1 MTHENHSWHLG
12 SPPPEIRPHSIA
24 KHRVLRQYLEKYVR
38 VLTSNKRI
46 PEMRLTLID
55 GFAGGG
61 IYRRSDN
68 GEQHRGSPFVLFEAM
83 KNANT
88 DIQEGRIKPFQLEV
102 EYFFVEKDR
111 EAFEYLKH
119 AVKNSEFAAEATKN
133 AHFLNET
140 FADCCSRIEERI
152 ETRARGGR
160 AIFVLDQF
168 GYSDV
173 PLPLIRS
180 ILRRLPNAEVLLTFA
195 TDSLIDYLSNSE
207 QTMKNLDRVGISL
220 PTNEL
225 SAIKAQQDWRRAI
238 QFLLH
243 QEIKDKTEAKFYTPF
258 FIRSQDAHRD
268 FWLIHLS
275 GHARARDVMV
285 QLHWK
290 ENRSFAHYGKAGL
303 NMLGYDENLDAEVT
317 GQRMLPGFFFDETAR
332 AASQSLLLEQLPRL
346 ICDLP
351 DRIPYSA
358 LFSRITNETP
368 ASSEII
374 KSVIADLRAEGV
386 LEIRDKTGTIQRES
400 RIQSPSDL
408 IIRSPQKLL
417 FQG

>member
-1 MTHENHSWHLG
+1 MTHENHSWQLG
-12 SPPPEIRPHSIA
+12 SSPPEIRPHSIA

-61 IYRRSDN
+61 VYRRSDN
-68 GEQHRGSPFVLFEAM
+68 GESHRGSPFIMFEAM
-83 KNANT
+83 KNA
-88 DIQEGRIKPFQLEV
+88 DAEIQEGRIKPFQLEV
-102 EYFFVEKDR
+102 EYFFIEKDR
-111 EAFEYLKH
+111 EAFEYLEH
-119 AVKNSEFAAEATKN
+119 AVQNSEFAEEATKS
-133 AHFLNET
+133 AHFLNAT
-140 FADCCSRIEERI
+140 FADCCSKIEARI

-346 ICDLP
+346 IRDLP
-351 DRIPYSA
+351 DRLPYSE

-386 LEIRDKTGTIQRES
+386 LEIRDKTGMKMRES
-400 RIQSPSDL
+400 RIQSSSDL

-417 FQG
+417 FHG